1 AKRADLVKAFTGM
14 QFGPQHAFS
23 AAADLRAIEFLDAEI
38 KALEDQVRE
47 HIAAIPAAWGVDADG
62 ATGPAAGGGP
72 DAAVL
77 PAVARLAE
85 IPGVSEGIAAGLIAE
100 SGSPGAFPRRGPL
113 GTVLARYQAHGS
125 GKPLG
130 RCGLWCWRPALAGL

>member
-1 AKRADLVKAFTGM
+1 LALIAKMLLDQVA
-14 QFGPQHAFS
+14 
-23 AAADLRAIEFLDAEI
+23 FLDQRI
-38 KALEDQVRE
+38 KEMEDQAV
-47 HIAAIPAAWGVDADG
+47 AALAEVKESWGVDATG
-62 ATGPAAGGGP
+62 ETGPGRGAGP
-72 DAAVL
+72 DSLVLAA
-77 PAVARLAE
+77 AYRLAE
-85 IPGVSEGIAAGLIAE
+85 IPGISVWLAIVIIAE